1 MNFVYPDRMPVKHFF
16 SNLGQIFR
24 NSFKGFS
31 DDKVLKL
38 SGSLAYTMVFSMGP
52 LILIIITTSSFF
64 FGREAIEGRIYGQL
78 EGFLGHDTALQL
90 QDIIKHAAISGKS
103 TLATVIGII
112 FLFIGATGIFSEIQ
126 DSINMIWGLKPKPK
140 KGWVAFL
147 KNRLL
152 SFSVIIGLGFLLLV
166 SLAVSALIEAF
177 GNHLKTLFS
186 GISTI
191 LLYIINLLMSI
202 GISGFIFA
210 VIFKVLPDA
219 KIKWKDVWVG
229 ALATTLL
236 FLLGKFAISFYISK
250 SNVGST
256 YGTAG
261 SLVVLL
267 LWIYYSSVILYFG
280 AEFTMSYAMLYG
292 DPIKPAS
299 YAVTIK
305 EVEEEKG
312 NMSVQEKENIP
323 ATSAGHV
330 K

>member
-1 MNFVYPDRMPVKHFF
+1 MYIKRFF
-16 SNLGQIFR
+16 RSAGTIFK
-24 NSFKGFS
+24 NSFQGFS

-103 TLATVIGII
+103 TLATVIGVI

-126 DSINMIWGLKPKPK
+126 DSINTIWGLKPKPK

-166 SLAVSALIEAF
+166 SLAISALLEAF
-177 GNHLKTLFS
+177 GSHLKILFP
-186 GISTI
+186 GISAI
-191 LLYIINLLMSI
+191 LLYIINLSI
-202 GISGFIFA
+202 SICVSWFIFA

-219 KIKWKDVWVG
+219 IIQWKDVWVG

-280 AEFTMSYAMLYG
+280 AEFTMSYAMQYG
-292 DPIKPAS
+292 KPIKPAE
-299 YAVTIK
+299 YAVTFKEI
-305 EVEEEKG
+305 EVEKG
-312 NMSVQEKENIP
+312 DMTVQEKENINPTP
-323 ATSAGHV
+323 AS

>member
-1 MNFVYPDRMPVKHFF
+1 MEIKGFF
-16 SNLGQIFR
+16 RSAGTIFK
-24 NSFKGFS
+24 NSFQGFS

-103 TLATVIGII
+103 TLATVIGVI

-126 DSINMIWGLKPKPK
+126 DSINTIWGLKPKPK

-166 SLAVSALIEAF
+166 SLAISALLEAF
-177 GNHLKTLFS
+177 GSHLRILFP
-186 GISTI
+186 GISAI
-191 LLYIINLLMSI
+191 LLYIINLSI
-202 GISGFIFA
+202 SICVSWFIFA

-219 KIKWKDVWVG
+219 IIQWKDVWVG

-280 AEFTMSYAMLYG
+280 AEFTMSYAMQYG
-292 DPIKPAS
+292 NPIKPAE
-299 YAVTIK
+299 YAVTFKEI
-305 EVEEEKG
+305 EVEKG
-312 NMSVQEKENIP
+312 DMTVQEKENIIP
-323 ATSAGHV
+323 TPTP